1 VNCPNCDKIIQG
13 GASICPWCGVL
24 VTNSDA
30 GVVASA
36 GKRLAGYL
44 VGVAVW
50 IFIWFIITTMIVVG
64 SAETDNFGLAVLGI
78 ILLLVTIVYYFILL
92 SRGKSYGKWILGMK
106 VFRTSGEPAGFWI
119 MLVRETIGKL
129 ISGLVFSLGYLW
141 LLWDKD
147 RQTWHDKLVST
158 VVMVPDKN

>member
-44 VGVAVW
+44 VDVAVW

-78 ILLLVTIVYYFILL
+78 ILLLVTVVYYFILL

-106 VFRTSGEPAGFWI
+106 YFALPASRQVFGLCWSGKQS
-119 MLVRETIGKL
+119 V
-129 ISGLVFSLGYLW
+129 SLLADW
-141 LLWDKD
+141 FF
-147 RQTWHDKLVST
+147 H
-158 VVMVPDKN
+158 